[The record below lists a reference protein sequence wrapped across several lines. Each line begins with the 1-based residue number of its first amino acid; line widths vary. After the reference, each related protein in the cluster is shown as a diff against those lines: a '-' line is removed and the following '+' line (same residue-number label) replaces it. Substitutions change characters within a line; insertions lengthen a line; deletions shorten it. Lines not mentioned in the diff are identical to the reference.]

1 MNESKTG
8 IPTEQVESGLNRRDF
23 LKVAGVGAAA
33 LALPRMGFAVND
45 GQKPMDAIPREEVE
59 TDVLV
64 IGGGY
69 AGVFAAIK
77 AREKGVD
84 VTLVEKGTIFKSGL
98 SPFARVLPS

>member
-77 AREKGVD
+77 A
-84 VTLVEKGTIFKSGL
+84 SGYPVAFEARAELLL
-98 SPFARVLPS
+98 SLALTSIIR